1 MDEVAFVESLF
12 TPELRTTP
20 QPSPTFD
27 PRSPSLV
34 VSAAQPSPKLKMW
47 GMQTDSDPLSPF
59 RGNLGTGQDEDE
71 VFRQLLNEHSFG
83 EPLNIP
89 DHFGVDS
96 DLLSSSSE
104 LEPLQYA
111 KSAQLETGPLISPHH
126 DGLLDLRKG
135 RCYVHGGIRKCQT
148 DGCEK
153 KDRGNGFCIS
163 HGGGKRCVVPG
174 CTKSVRRGQLCQV
187 HEDVVGHSSRP
198 PTPTAR
204 TTASTA
210 AAHPHAVALDVALD
224 DELSRSQQELSG
236 SSSAGAA
243 PAVRRAASE
252 TAALRQLPRRGHDDD
267 AQSDGGGHYVAVDD
281 SPRAIAQA
289 VARVAEFV
297 NRQREQAGGALVSR
311 RQHASAR
318 FRNQRM
324 VSSASQHTN
333 GSAGSTTSN
342 DHCSDHDDD
351 DDDDDDDDGD
361 GDGGEGNGGSRGGT
375 SDRHRSHRSGVVRRK
390 QRQRHGGEHARAHCT
405 GARPATNDCPS
416 SHYYIDAQGRLR
428 ARRTWW
434 LYMQLRRFVSHLLPG
449 LKRDSNTFLCAAMIS
464 NTTLIVVLFVVRLVI
479 NEGLLDSLLTRRQ
492 QRECQSFS
500 SNFLDFFAF
509 SLIGNVLLCVPAF
522 NLSMC
527 KLFQRV
533 QPVFIPR
540 RTRRSK
546 APSTTAGID
555 HSPESTPG
563 SAAADVALTKADEV
577 VEAAPE
583 PEEVALAPVI
593 AQPTIATAADGA
605 VVHDEDHPKLRKT
618 YLFTLCEV
626 LVILQIP
633 YLLYLLLT
641 VLLPGKMGNGVSN
654 ANKAEDIWSVS
665 ARCSAQLP
673 WSLFLVFL
681 FVQVIG
687 AVSYVLRWRQI
698 ILFHRLHEHFFFQR
712 GCVPGIARFEYIES
726 SFRPI
731 RGVFASKRAKQI
743 HAIKA
748 RLYRAAKYGDLDA
761 VRTQLDAAIAL
772 DGPDFAQRW
781 YDPDNE
787 GIAWWLSFGGK
798 CQSARRFSRCQRNPL
813 HVAVTFDHPEV
824 VQELLSGGLFD
835 LNQLEKMEVL
845 QLNVSWIYRFFFEI
859 IPMLRN
865 SNYARHKTRLLFG
878 PVGLFCSTLLSPLHV
893 AVSMGNT
900 DMVLLLLRYGADA
913 NLPAYSS
920 HHKFATPPLFWAINR
935 ECTRLLLDAD
945 ANPLFVPGNGYFL
958 TAFEV
963 ARLVGN
969 HAVARE
975 MEKYGGDVA
984 LTPLHDA
991 SSRGFKNE
999 VRFYLEH
1006 GASPNSVGE
1015 KVTGYYQRTPLHWAA
1030 IRGQTKAL
1038 KLLLRFGAEVD
1049 ARDAFGRTP
1058 LIWACV
1064 LNRVKAVELL
1074 LRFGAD
1080 PNIRD
1085 SMGDPLLCIC
1095 AAGTCSSPSSTSSA
1109 LSYGGDRERNRA
1121 RQDAQHDR
1129 PCGVLEFQGTNA
1141 AARTIDAEILDELQR
1156 HGINI
1161 HATREVNGDTA
1172 LHVALR
1178 KNNEATAIL
1187 LVRAGISL
1195 TAMNFLGQRAM
1206 DCTSSP
1212 TLRYA
1217 IKKEAGHRDVMI
1229 SYCHSHRSVARKVRD
1244 ALEAA
1249 HVTTW
1254 IDSMDPSGITGGSV
1268 WRQEIAQG
1276 IRSSA
1281 LVLAILTRDY
1291 PLSQWCMKEL
1301 AFAKMH
1307 NVPIVAIQC
1316 EDMTMT
1322 EELQVYLWTRQ
1333 IVDFRSAFVERT
1345 VEVIDD
1351 PYDVGDGGKH
1361 RRSAH
1366 ALEGGEDDEH
1376 MLVQDPRDIAE
1387 EQGAMSLT
1395 EDGEPT
1401 EPIVPKPR
1409 MVVRHEYDEDSFR
1422 TSMRLLLDGIHDQI
1436 EEHRVRRLQ
1445 RQKRQPLL
1453 AKQGSTGGGGKGGPN
1468 LCRDDS
1474 DDNHDDDDDDDVHG
1488 ASDGEHDNRNGPWSS
1503 QTAVAKCDILA
1514 DQLAFAEDRGKQI
1527 VPLLLSLQSID
1538 LAKRVISDVGTIGGF
1553 AKLAQPW
1560 VFAKWLTN
1568 ATAAHYPNTGAFE
1581 AACWWVMGSSAT
1593 TSFDNLSGSDL
1604 APSN

>member
-1 MDEVAFVESLF
+1 MSSLA
-12 TPELRTTP
+12 
-20 QPSPTFD
+20 
-27 PRSPSLV
+27 RS
-34 VSAAQPSPKLKMW
+34 K
-47 GMQTDSDPLSPF
+47 
-59 RGNLGTGQDEDE
+59 
-71 VFRQLLNEHSFG
+71 
-83 EPLNIP
+83 
-89 DHFGVDS
+89 
-96 DLLSSSSE
+96 
-104 LEPLQYA
+104 
-111 KSAQLETGPLISPHH
+111 
-126 DGLLDLRKG
+126 
-135 RCYVHGGIRKCQT
+135 
-148 DGCEK
+148 
-153 KDRGNGFCIS
+153 
-163 HGGGKRCVVPG
+163 
-174 CTKSVRRGQLCQV
+174 
-187 HEDVVGHSSRP
+187 SSRVP
-198 PTPTAR
+198 QRQARHRQRPATALRR
-204 TTASTA
+204 TLSDSQQRRADASTT
-210 AAHPHAVALDVALD
+210 
-224 DELSRSQQELSG
+224 QQ
-236 SSSAGAA
+236 
-243 PAVRRAASE
+243 RR
-252 TAALRQLPRRGHDDD
+252 RVHDDD
-267 AQSDGGGHYVAVDD
+267 VQSDSGGNYVAVDD

-289 VARVAEFV
+289 AARVAEFV
-297 NRQREQAGGALVSR
+297 NRQRQQQAAGALSPSR
-311 RQHASAR
+311 RHASASAR
-318 FRNQRM
+318 FRMQRL

-333 GSAGSTTSN
+333 GSVGSTTSN
-342 DHCSDHDDD
+342 DHGSDHDDD
-351 DDDDDDDDGD
+351 DEEDDDDDDEDDGNT
-361 GDGGEGNGGSRGGT
+361 GDHHSL
-375 SDRHRSHRSGVVRRK
+375 DRRQTPSMGVIRRK
-390 QRQRHGGEHARAHCT
+390 RQRLGADRPHAAGC
-405 GARPATNDCPS
+405 GAAGRPATNDCPS

-434 LYMQLRRFVSHLLPG
+434 LYVQLRRFVSHLLPG
-449 LKRDSNTFLCAAMIS
+449 LKRDSNTYLCAAMIS
-464 NTTLIVVLFVVRLVI
+464 NTTLIVVLFLLRLVI
-479 NEGLLDSLLTRRQ
+479 NEGLLGSLLSRHQ
-492 QRECQSFS
+492 QLECQSFS

-533 QPVFIPR
+533 QPVFIHR
-540 RTRRSK
+540 RVRRSK
-546 APSTTAGID
+546 APSTTAAID
-555 HSPESTPG
+555 HSPESTPA
-563 SAAADVALTKADEV
+563 SAAADVPMAKADEEVEV
-577 VEAAPE
+577 VPDT
-583 PEEVALAPVI
+583 EEVVLPPVI
-593 AQPTIATAADGA
+593 TQPTVATAADGA
-605 VVHDEDHPKLRKT
+605 VIHDEDQPKLRKT

-633 YLLYLLLT
+633 YLLYVLLA
-641 VLLPGKMGNGVSN
+641 VLLPGKVGKDLDRSSHGD
-654 ANKAEDIWSVS
+654 DIWSVG
-665 ARCSAQLP
+665 ARCSAELP

-681 FVQVIG
+681 VAQVVG
-687 AVSYVLRWRQI
+687 AISYVLRWRQI
-698 ILFHRLHEHFFFQR
+698 ILFHRMHEHLFYQR

-731 RGVFASKRAKQI
+731 GGVFASKRAKQI
-743 HAIKA
+743 HTIKT

-761 VRTQLDAAIAL
+761 VRTHLEAAIAL

-787 GIAWWLSFGGK
+787 GLAWWLSFGGK
-798 CQSARRFSRCQRNPL
+798 FQSARRFSRCQRNPL

-878 PVGLFCSTLLSPLHV
+878 PVGLLCSTLLSPLHV

-913 NLPAYSS
+913 NLAAYSS

-991 SSRGFKNE
+991 SSRGFKHE

-1030 IRGQTKAL
+1030 IRGQTKTL

-1058 LIWACV
+1058 LVWACV
-1064 LNRVKAVELL
+1064 LNRVRAVEVL

-1080 PNIRD
+1080 PNVRD
-1085 SMGDPLLCIC
+1085 GMGDPLLCIC

-1109 LSYGGDRERNRA
+1109 LSYGGERERNRA
-1121 RQDAQHDR
+1121 RQDAQHER
-1129 PCGVLEFQGTNA
+1129 PCGVVEYHQGTSA
-1141 AARTIDAEILDELQR
+1141 AARTIDAEILDQLQK
-1156 HGINI
+1156 HGVNI

-1229 SYCHSHRSVARKVRD
+1229 SYCHSHRSLARKVRD

-1281 LVLAILTRDY
+1281 LVLAVLTRDY
-1291 PLSQWCMKEL
+1291 PMSQWCMKEL

-1345 VEVIDD
+1345 VEVFDD
-1351 PYDVGDGGKH
+1351 LNEDSDGGKH

-1366 ALEGGEDDEH
+1366 AMEGGEDDEH

-1387 EQGAMSLT
+1387 EQGAMLLT

-1401 EPIVPKPR
+1401 EPIVQKPR
-1409 MVVRHEYDEDSFR
+1409 VVVRHEYDEDSFR

-1453 AKQGSTGGGGKGGPN
+1453 TKQGSLGRRGKDVSTI
-1468 LCRDDS
+1468 CRDDS
-1474 DDNHDDDDDDDVHG
+1474 DDHEDDDDDDDAHC
-1488 ASDGEHDNRNGPWSS
+1488 ASDGEHNNTRSGPWSS
-1503 QTAVAKCDILA
+1503 HAAAGAHDRHNRLTSASSFISASGDAAASAAPEPYIYIAHGDYHMKFCLRLKTALMKSGIRCVVDQSIPAVTVLPKQKPTLPRGHGVAVAR
-1514 DQLAFAEDRGKQI
+1514 AFG
-1527 VPLLLSLQSID
+1527 
-1538 LAKRVISDVGTIGGF
+1538 
-1553 AKLAQPW
+1553 
-1560 VFAKWLTN
+1560 
-1568 ATAAHYPNTGAFE
+1568 ATPQQ
-1581 AACWWVMGSSAT
+1581 
-1593 TSFDNLSGSDL
+1593 
-1604 APSN
+1604 